1 MNYAEVSRLLLI
13 IFITCFLLVSFVTYI
28 ILEFLYR
35 WKKIGIRKIWLR
47 TLIAFLTGLLAVAVY
62 FFFLAY

>member
-62 FFFLAY
+62 IFFLAY